1 MAYDASIYTMVQF
14 RIYLAFS
21 LIMSTLDQTLQDL
34 IAEAQSLNPK
44 SLKQQ
49 QCLQKIYCLVMKSGK
64 LWREYVPYYGDAVQ
78 QMWEYC
84 CQHLDEYDPE
94 VGAVTSWFNFRLKKE
109 LRRFRDQTKR
119 SLDRTAFPTTTSD
132 GKRLDPVDTLPARP
146 TIDPVL
152 DILDKTLAWVKAD
165 PDGQL
170 QATRF
175 RKRADINAQVLFLK
189 RFPSETPWSAIAA
202 DFDLNTAE
210 AKDLP
215 KFYNRRCLPLL
226 RKFGILQGY
235 IEESA
240 IDRQRKGKEK
250 LS

>member
-1 MAYDASIYTMVQF
+1 MMRVSVPCSWS
-14 RIYLAFS
+14 RIAIGCGF
-21 LIMSTLDQTLQDL
+21 IMSTLDHTLRAL
-34 IAEAQSLNPK
+34 IAEAQALSPN
-44 SLKQQ
+44 SLKRQQ
-49 QCLQKIYCLVMKSGK
+49 ILQKIYRLVMKSGK

-119 SLDRTAFPTTTSD
+119 WGDRTASSITTPGGDT
-132 GKRLDPVDTLPARP
+132 LDPVDNLRARP
-146 TIDPVL
+146 SIDPVL
-152 DILDKTLAWVKAD
+152 DILEKTLAWVKAD
-165 PDGQL
+165 PEGEL

-189 RFPSETPWSAIAA
+189 RFPSETPWNAIAA
-202 DFDLNTAE
+202 EFDLDAAE

-226 RKFGILQGY
+226 RKFGISQGY
-235 IEESA
+235 IEESVT
-240 IDRQRKGKEK
+240 DRQRKGKGK
-250 LS
+250 LL